1 MKNSNNI
8 INGYDEYAD
17 AIAQSNADGLN
28 RAHKYIEKPAMF
40 SNLPDVKGKKVLCL
54 GCGTGE
60 ECNYIAT
67 SGGEVTGIDL
77 SRKSISIAQE
87 KYTDITFEVMDMNKL
102 AYESATFDVVY
113 SSLTLHY
120 SEKLDNTLKEIYRV
134 LKPGGLLLF
143 SVLHPI
149 KWSAEIK
156 RDINDERRK
165 AFILG
170 YDSFTHPSSV
180 YGDYL
185 HVRSIVQKP
194 EGYPVIKYWNRP
206 ISNYFEVIK
215 DTGFNLVRFIEP
227 SPVEEL
233 KKVDM
238 DYWNTQSKIP
248 QFMIFCLQK

>member
-1 MKNSNNI
+1 MKNLKDTVND
-8 INGYDEYAD
+8 YDEYAD

-28 RAHKYIEKPAMF
+28 RAHQYIEKPAMY
-40 SNLPDVKGKKVLCL
+40 SMLPSVSGKKVLCL

-60 ECNYIAT
+60 ECNHIAQN
-67 SGGEVTGIDL
+67 GGSVTGVDL

-87 KYTDITFEVMDMNKL
+87 KYKDITFEVMDMNSL
-102 AYESATFDVVY
+102 RFEDSTFDLVY

-120 SEKLDNTLKEIYRV
+120 SEKLEDTLNEIYRV

-149 KWSAEIK
+149 KWSAEIR
-156 RDINDERRK
+156 RDMNDERKK

-185 HVRSIVQKP
+185 NVRPIIQKP

-206 ISNYFEVIK
+206 ISNYLELIK
-215 DTGFNLVRFIEP
+215 GSGFKLVSFIEP
-227 SPVEEL
+227 SPTEEL
-233 KKVDM
+233 KKIDM

-248 QFMIFCLQK
+248 QFMLFYLQK